1 MNDPIKLFDK
11 TKSLVSKWVTIGTMK
26 AELCKQIWEKTYIG
40 QLEWARSQTTKMTQI
55 RDSKSSLTNQQE
67 D

>member
-1 MNDPIKLFDK
+1 
-11 TKSLVSKWVTIGTMK
+11 MK